1 MKRALLRD
9 NHMLQRFV
17 LVFLF
22 VGNYSAVIGG
32 IESFKQSPKNVPV
45 SAGLL
50 KEVGLQADWQTK
62 LPLKK
67 TERPRR
73 MIVFQRY
80 LYVLTDRNYLFC
92 VDREDG
98 KLRFQ
103 LRLAPAGLEILE
115 PQYYDGLIIFTIGS
129 EISSLDPNSG
139 TIKSR
144 KRFKNI
150 GKGAVYPVKRNSK
163 HLFIAGLDKRIHAI
177 VADEYWEEFAVTAD
191 NDSLINSIVV
201 DEDFV
206 VFSTVSGNIIRTLA
220 EAPKKLWQRDIP
232 GTISAPITRDGGW
245 IYVGSDNNKLYKL
258 EIETGRSGWA
268 VPFHAGDRLST
279 AAVAGK
285 NVIYQYAGHNGL
297 YAVDKETGQM
307 LWQVPGGIG
316 LLTEKGERAY
326 VFAEPGML
334 AGFNNN
340 TGRKLFSLDLPG
352 VSAFATNTVDS
363 TIYLGDN
370 SGRLMSFSERQ

>member
-22 VGNYSAVIGG
+22 VGNYSTVIGG
-32 IESFKQSPKNVPV
+32 TESLKQSPKNVPV

-50 KEVGLQADWQTK
+50 KDVGLQADWQTK

-67 TERPRR
+67 SERPRR
-73 MIVFQRY
+73 MLVFQRY

-92 VDREDG
+92 VDRDDG

-103 LRLAPAGLEILE
+103 LQPAPAGLEVLE
-115 PQYYDGLIIFTIGS
+115 PQYYDGLIIFTIGA
-129 EISSLDPNSG
+129 EISALDPKSG
-139 TIKSR
+139 MIKSK
-144 KRFKNI
+144 KRFDNI
-150 GKGAVYPVKRNSK
+150 GRGAVCPAKRNSN
-163 HLFIAGLDKRIHAI
+163 HFFLAGLDKRIHAI

-201 DEDFV
+201 DDDFI
-206 VFSTVSGNIIRTLA
+206 VFSTVSGNIIKTRA
-220 EAPKKLWQRDIP
+220 DCPKKLWQRDIP
-232 GTISAPITRDGGW
+232 GTISAPITRDGDW

-258 EIETGRSGWA
+258 EIETGRSGWD
-268 VPFHAGDRLST
+268 VPFHAGDRLKT

-285 NVIYQYAGHNGL
+285 NVVYQYAGHNGL

-307 LWQVPGGIG
+307 LWQVPGGVG

-340 TGRKLFSLDLPG
+340 TGKKLFCLDMPG

-370 SGRLMSFSERQ
+370 SGRLMRFSERQ